1 MGAAG
6 SDDGTAEAGGQSQP
20 QLRPPTRAWA
30 GPREREGGN
39 NGGCSAAFTV
49 CGNNGGDSSPSSSLS
64 FFSFIGKK
72 NKIKEEK
79 SWRAVVASRS
89 TPRRKDRKMK
99 VAYVQRVDLK
109 SFLHFHFLVSSEH
122 LTQLAY
128 SSSVC

>member
-1 MGAAG
+1 MGVVA
-6 SDDGTAEAGGQSQP
+6 
-20 QLRPPTRAWA
+20 LRLLYVGIMVAILLLR
-30 GPREREGGN
+30 RL
-39 NGGCSAAFTV
+39 
-49 CGNNGGDSSPSSSLS
+49 SL

-72 NKIKEEK
+72 KEIKEEK